1 MTVNTTSDN
10 IVDGC
15 PGDGELVACP
25 GGVMDSYA
33 LAAADV
39 SQRAHGSLGRE
50 SGPGTFA
57 AFDRLHLDGQG
68 LTGCLWSSA
77 AQHPAVFQPERAH
90 SCSALPRLLQ
100 SPGG

>member
-1 MTVNTTSDN
+1 MDAPEEN
-10 IVDGC
+10 
-15 PGDGELVACP
+15 GELVACP
-25 GGVMDSYA
+25 RGVMDSYA
-33 LAAADV
+33 LAPDV
-39 SQRAHGSLGRE
+39 SEWAHGSLAVE

-68 LTGCLWSSA
+68 LTGWLWSSA

-90 SCSALPRLLQ
+90 SCSAMPRLLQ